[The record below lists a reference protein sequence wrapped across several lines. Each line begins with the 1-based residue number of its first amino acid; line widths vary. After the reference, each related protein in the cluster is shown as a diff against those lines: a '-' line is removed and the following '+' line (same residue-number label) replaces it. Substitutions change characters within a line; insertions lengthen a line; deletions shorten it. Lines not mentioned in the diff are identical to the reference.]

1 MIAIRRPSIAS
12 LFCISLIVVF
22 WGCQFLW
29 PTEAEVNAAALPPM
43 SLTIVGPN
51 GTQVALNEADIA
63 GLPSYRGYGGFK
75 TSYPSV
81 KGLGNYT
88 GVRLDTLCNL
98 VGGLTSTSIVRIM
111 ATDYTINL
119 TYAQVNG
126 EFVTYDTS
134 GKEVPHSL
142 PLVPIVA
149 YYFSDANISEGP
161 LRLAIVGPEG
171 LVTDSAYWVKWVV
184 EIEIFDK
191 AVPEFPP
198 STILLLL
205 IMATLASVLSSKV
218 LRQRQDRLNQ
228 FERLANRYDE
238 K

>member
-1 MIAIRRPSIAS
+1 M
-12 LFCISLIVVF
+12 
-22 WGCQFLW
+22 
-29 PTEAEVNAAALPPM
+29 N
-43 SLTIVGPN
+43 LTIVGAN
-51 GTQVALNEADIA
+51 GTQVVLNEADIA

-75 TSYPSV
+75 TSYPAV

-88 GVRLDTLCNL
+88 GVRLDTLCSL

-111 ATDYTINL
+111 ATDYEANL

-134 GKEVPHSL
+134 GAEVPHNL

-149 YYFSDANISEGP
+149 YFFNDANVSDGP

-171 LVTDSAYWVKWVV
+171 LVTDSAYWVKWTV
-184 EIEIFDK
+184 EIEIFDE

-198 STILLLL
+198 SAILPLL
-205 IMATLASVLSSKV
+205 IMATIASVLSLRV
-218 LRQRQDRLNQ
+218 LRQRQDRLSRP
-228 FERLANRYDE
+228 ERLTNRCDVE
-238 K
+238 